1 MPSLCGS
8 VAPLRRIR
16 EIDFGILS
24 PDEIIKNSVTTGDT
38 NEDSGVYQIEISRNG
53 RPLRGGLNDPR
64 LGTVSRTDV
73 CETCRRKYEDCPV
86 TLDISCSTQISST
99 LAFWSPCFP
108 FPVFVTPSY
117 RVLSCVCYK
126 CSRCLVAQRRYPR
139 GRV

>member
-16 EIDFGILS
+16 EIDFVILS

-73 CETCRRKYEDCPV
+73 CETCRRKYEDCPGHFGHIM
-86 TLDISCSTQISST
+86 LNADIFHTGF
-99 LAFWSPCFP
+99 LEPMFP
-108 FPVFVTPSY
+108 
-117 RVLSCVCYK
+117 L
-126 CSRCLVAQRRYPR
+126 PR
-139 GRV
+139 FRHP